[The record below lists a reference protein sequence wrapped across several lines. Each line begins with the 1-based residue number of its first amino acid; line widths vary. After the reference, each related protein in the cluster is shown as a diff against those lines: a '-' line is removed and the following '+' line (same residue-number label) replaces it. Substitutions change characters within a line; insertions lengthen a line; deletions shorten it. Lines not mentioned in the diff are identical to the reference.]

1 MHSTVG
7 RTVPGHCLCLTNN
20 VDRLSENITC
30 EHKMKRHAKGGAK
43 GGAKEAQDESS
54 ALKSDCLGFKSGSL
68 NPVDREAP
76 SS

>member
-1 MHSTVG
+1 
-7 RTVPGHCLCLTNN
+7 
-20 VDRLSENITC
+20 
-30 EHKMKRHAKGGAK
+30 MKRHAKGGAK
-43 GGAKEAQDESS
+43 GGTEEAQGESS